1 MEFGGGRFVAQGE
14 HPRIALPPLRGMTP
28 NSHQHFAAEENRRI
42 RLPPLRSSAGG
53 GPVTDIGPEA
63 YIGGPFS
70 PTHDR
75 RREAMVLRA
84 NAEMHHHPPLGY
96 PQQQHP
102 QRRQAPADEDSFI
115 GGAMLLFN
123 QNGDA

>member
-1 MEFGGGRFVAQGE
+1 
-14 HPRIALPPLRGMTP
+14 MT
-28 NSHQHFAAEENRRI
+28 NSHQQHFAAEKNRRI
-42 RLPPLRSSAGG
+42 RLPPLRSSAGE
-53 GPVTDIGPEA
+53 GPVADFGQEA

-70 PTHDR
+70 PTYDQ
-75 RREAMVLRA
+75 RREAMVVRA
-84 NAEMHHHPPLGY
+84 NAEVHHHPPLGY